1 MDYPKIPSE
10 RWKRIIP
17 IAFLMYTIAF
27 LDRNNISFGLLGMEK
42 DIGIGATYA
51 GLAAGVF
58 FFGYMFLQVPG
69 ALFAQKWSAKK
80 YITISLL
87 AWGVFSVAT
96 GLVQNLTQLLIVRF
110 LLGFVEGGVSPA
122 TMILLTKWF
131 PLSERSRANAYWYL
145 CIPVASIVSAPLSG
159 LILTFLDWRWMFII
173 EGLPPIILA
182 VIWWYMID
190 DSPSEAKWISKEEK
204 EYLETTL
211 ERERQEI
218 KKSTGTLKDAIK
230 NRNVIL
236 LLLVFC
242 FLQIGFYGIGLWLP
256 RLIKSIVDGSMM
268 QISLLSAI
276 PWICAM
282 FGSIINSKIAD
293 KKKDY
298 KWNIAIPILAGG
310 ICLLLS
316 VWMGDQNPILSITFL
331 SLSLGFIFCYGVYWT
346 AVTSY
351 LTDSVLSVGMGTIN
365 AVGNLG
371 GFVGPYIV
379 GYLISTTGNFFVG
392 ELFLIISLLISGS
405 LAMLLKTRRNENANQ
420 MTESN
425 AQVGS

>member
-1 MDYPKIPSE
+1 MEYPKVPSQ

-42 DIGIGATYA
+42 DLGIGATYA

-58 FFGYMFLQVPG
+58 FFGYLFLQVPG
-69 ALFAQKWSAKK
+69 ALLAQKWSAKK

-87 AWGVFSVAT
+87 IWGVFSVMT
-96 GLVQNLTQLLIVRF
+96 GLVQNKTQLLIVRF

-131 PLSERSRANAYWYL
+131 PLSERARANGYWYL

-159 LILTFLDWRWMFII
+159 LILTYMDWRWMFIF
-173 EGLPPIILA
+173 EGLPPIIWA
-182 VIWWYMID
+182 VIWWFMID
-190 DSPSEAKWISKEEK
+190 DSPSEAKWISKEER

-211 ERERQEI
+211 EKERQEI
-218 KKSTGTLKDAIK
+218 KKSSGTFKDAIK
-230 NRNVIL
+230 NRNVII

-242 FLQIGFYGIGLWLP
+242 FLQIGFYGFGLWLP
-256 RLIKSIVDGSMM
+256 KLIKSIVGGSIMKT
-268 QISLLSAI
+268 SLLSAI

-282 FGSIINSKIAD
+282 FGSIINSKSSD
-293 KKKDY
+293 RMKDY
-298 KWNIAIPILAGG
+298 KWHIAIPILAGG

-316 VWMGDQNPILSITFL
+316 VWMGNQHPILSIAFL
-331 SLSLGFIFCYGVYWT
+331 SLCLGFMYCYGVYWT

-351 LTDSVLSVGMGTIN
+351 LTDSVLSVAMGTIN

-379 GYLISTTGNFFVG
+379 GYLISTTGNFFIG
-392 ELFLIISLLISGS
+392 EVFLIVSLIISGS
-405 LAMLLKTRRNENANQ
+405 LAMLLKTKSNESANQ
-420 MTESN
+420 KLEAN
-425 AQVGS
+425 AHVGN